1 MGTPGYMSPE
11 QVAGR
16 TVDHRSDIFSL
27 GAVLYELLSG
37 RRAFAGDSV
46 AETVSAILKDDPA
59 VPASTDA
66 VSAGVFTLVR
76 HCLAKDAAQRFQSAR
91 DLAFAL
97 ATVVSAGHGRERA
110 RAHAPTAIASAGPQ
124 RLIVLPFE
132 NLSPHGQEEWLAG
145 ALADSL
151 TFGLRN
157 VENIIIVNRQHAGV
171 LTDPQQ
177 LFETLAVRYCVK
189 GSFQRVGD
197 ELKAFVRLIHA
208 DTGTVAVQ
216 ESLTDQFLEPI
227 VPRRDDRDSIR
238 SGIRTGPWRSPRP
251 ATHLVSCS
259 VQAPVAGQ
267 RVPSDRALC
276 RGSPSPRDRRE
287 TRCGV
292 RGCLGAPRQQLCA
305 TGIAGDVG

>member
-1 MGTPGYMSPE
+1 M
-11 QVAGR
+11 
-16 TVDHRSDIFSL
+16 
-27 GAVLYELLSG
+27 
-37 RRAFAGDSV
+37 
-46 AETVSAILKDDPA
+46 
-59 VPASTDA
+59 
-66 VSAGVFTLVR
+66 
-76 HCLAKDAAQRFQSAR
+76 
-91 DLAFAL
+91 
-97 ATVVSAGHGRERA
+97 VSAGHGRERA
-110 RAHAPTAIASAGPQ
+110 RAHASTAIASAGPQ

-216 ESLTDQFLEPI
+216 ESLTDHFSNLLSLEETI
-227 VPRRDDRDSIR
+227 ATRFAAAFERAH
-238 SGIRTGPWRSPRP
+238 GAAP
-251 ATHLVSCS
+251 ATRHTSSLAAYKRLSQGRETHLTGRYAEAAHHLEIA
-259 VQAPVAGQ
+259 VQ
-267 RVPSDRALC
+267 
-276 RGSPSPRDRRE
+276 

-292 RGCLGAPRQQLCA
+292 SGCLGAPRQQLCA
-305 TGIAGDVG
+305 TGIAGDIG